1 MSEGVSNTMS
11 GSIELLTKT
20 CFLRLIKKEEN
31 SSGKLIFFTNRQGK
45 VKIFEL
51 WSIIADDISQS
62 SKD

>member
-1 MSEGVSNTMS
+1 MSEVVSNTMS

-51 WSIIADDISQS
+51 
-62 SKD
+62 